1 MSAAALGA
9 GSTGVWDS
17 AIVRGNKLRD
27 CFLFGRDGGV
37 TDGWTVVSVL
47 IEEAQG

>member
-17 AIVRGNKLRD
+17 VIVRGTKLRD
-27 CFLFGRDGGV
+27 RFLFGRYGGV
-37 TDGWTVVSVL
+37 TGGLDYCL
-47 IEEAQG
+47 C